1 MSKNILITGGSGQ
14 LGSTLFSDLK
24 KTYNVIKTSKTG
36 FLDSI
41 KLDITNSEQ
50 VRIELEKY
58 NPDIIINCASFNNVD
73 ECELKRKNARDVI
86 VQGLDNLIKAS
97 KKKCKIVQISSDYV
111 FDGSKEKYSELDR
124 PNPVNYYGRLK
135 LEAENLLRSSNRD
148 FIIFRCSCVFSGLM
162 SNKSNF
168 LSWLYNN
175 LKANNVIRVVRD
187 QVSNPAS
194 VELISNVLN
203 LAIVLN
209 SKGIFNIGSLD
220 PVSRF
225 DFAVNVCDKFGFNK
239 SLVKNIQTESLDQLA
254 KRPKRTFLA
263 IDKIINELD
272 IDVYSFD
279 YYLNNIKKGHYE

>member
-14 LGSTLFSDLK
+14 LGSILFSDFK
-24 KTYNVIKTSKTG
+24 ETYNVINTSKEG
-36 FLDSI
+36 LLDSV
-41 KLDITNSEQ
+41 KLDVTDINE
-50 VRIELEKY
+50 VRIRLEKY

-73 ECELKRKNARDVI
+73 KCELNRKNARDVI

-97 KKKCKIVQISSDYV
+97 KKQCKIVQISSDYV
-111 FDGSKEKYSELDR
+111 FDGSKQKYSEMDR
-124 PNPVNYYGRLK
+124 PNPINYYGRLK

-148 FIIFRCSCVFSGLM
+148 FIIFRCSCIFSGLM

-168 LSWLYNN
+168 LSWVYNH
-175 LKANNVIRVVRD
+175 LKTNNVISVVSD
-187 QVSNPAS
+187 QISNPAPA
-194 VELISNVLN
+194 ELISKVLN

-220 PVSRF
+220 PISRY
-225 DFAVNVCDKFGFNK
+225 DFAIKVCDKFGFNK
-239 SLVKNIQTESLDQLA
+239 SLVKNIQTECLDQIA
-254 KRPKRTFLA
+254 ERPKGTFLA

-279 YYLNNIKKGHYE
+279 YYLNNIKKGHNE